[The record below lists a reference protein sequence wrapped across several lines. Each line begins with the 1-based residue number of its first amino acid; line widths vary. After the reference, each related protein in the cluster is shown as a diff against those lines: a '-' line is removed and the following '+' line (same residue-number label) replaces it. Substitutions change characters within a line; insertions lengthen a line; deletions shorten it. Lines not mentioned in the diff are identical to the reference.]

1 MNIILLNSGFGDDAV
16 TWIVYIGLIFLI
28 MYFFMIR
35 PQKRKQDADQKFRNA
50 LKKGDKVI
58 TIGGIHG
65 RITEISNHTVVIE
78 RNGMKLKVERSAIST
93 NAIAEDLE

>member
-1 MNIILLNSGFGDDAV
+1 MNTIILEAGPTGDNGAFM
-16 TWIVYIGLIFLI
+16 IMMALIFVV

-35 PQKRKQDADQKFRNA
+35 PQKRKQDADQKFRDA

-65 RITEISNHTVVIE
+65 RITELSNHTVVIE
-78 RNGMKLKVERSAIST
+78 RNGVKLTVERSAIST
-93 NAIAEDLE
+93 NAIAADLE